1 MTREKLEI
9 QNQLALVREEQGQ
22 FQVGG
27 ASMMMIIMVMTMMVM
42 MMMMMTK

>member
-27 ASMMMIIMVMTMMVM
+27 ASMMMIIMTMTMMMVM
-42 MMMMMTK
+42 MMIMMR

>member
-27 ASMMMIIMVMTMMVM
+27 DSIMMMMVM
-42 MMMMMTK
+42 MLTMMMMIMMMTK